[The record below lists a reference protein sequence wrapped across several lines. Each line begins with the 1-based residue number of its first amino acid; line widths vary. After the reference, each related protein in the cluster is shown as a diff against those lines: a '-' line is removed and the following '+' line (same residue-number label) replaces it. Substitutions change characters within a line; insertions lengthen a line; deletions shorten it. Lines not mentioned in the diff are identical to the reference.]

1 MKKYKK
7 KGNLNLK
14 VKSEIFKNLCFIIIT
29 HGIEVTTI
37 RKELIKEVIIS
48 NSGVVFEIDMFHK
61 EDLSNGDENIFIVTS
76 TNITLSRIYE
86 LNKKYSINLLKYIF
100 LSTLYISDCIKY
112 KKIIDNCDY
121 RFFPIDENS
130 QSQNHIHSQG
140 QSQSQSNNHNQ
151 EKIIHYFNN
160 EESILTNHNLN
171 QNKKKTNARSNSIQK
186 EVKFNS
192 FSQEQEKTQH
202 SSKLSNEDLV
212 NKLNI
217 LKEINNKN
225 NTIQDKPIYRFSNT
239 DNDSDLNKKFID
251 FINDIKSKKSTSSLY
266 NSQADSHRNSSS
278 NKSEL
283 ISSSF
288 NTSSMSLSQ
297 ESIKSKISNNNY
309 LYLRKSNTPNSISI
323 ISNTSKVLN
332 KPNPNNFTFTQ
343 GLEQQ
348 KKEHQY
354 QSSEKE
360 KVMDKNQFLI
370 KKPNEESEEIDYK
383 EIIINELEKML
394 DYHINENNTFE
405 SFAYRKTISIIKKLT
420 YKIVTY
426 EDIKKLKNIGKNI
439 KKRIKE
445 IIHTGNLKE
454 NDYIQNENNR
464 IKNEILK
471 SFCLIHG
478 VGTNTANRLYNSNIR
493 SISQLRNQQDLL
505 TSIQRTGLLY
515 YEDLIIKIPRSE
527 CEAGLSIIKNS
538 LFLII
543 SDEVTSI
550 DMCGSF
556 RRGKELCGDIDILI
570 TRTDDGNIE
579 GILEVLIEDL
589 YKKKFI
595 IETLSINKFLSNS
608 HTFLGICMIEKIHRR
623 VDIKVYNKKSYP
635 FALLYFTGS
644 AYFNRSMRLYAK
656 KLGLNLTDS
665 ELKFNENITKYDS
678 FLLNKIEN
686 IKNEEDIFKALDVEY
701 ILPKYRDI

>member
-7 KGNLNLK
+7 KENLNLK
-14 VKSEIFKNLCFIIIT
+14 TKSEIFKNLSFIIIT

-37 RKELIKEVIIS
+37 RKSLIKDVIIS

-61 EDLSNGDENIFIVTS
+61 EKFSNGDENIFIVTS
-76 TNITLSRIYE
+76 TNITLLRIYE

-100 LSTLYISDCIKY
+100 LNTLYISECIKY
-112 KKIIDNCDY
+112 KKLIDNSDY
-121 RFFPIDENS
+121 RFFPVDENS
-130 QSQNHIHSQG
+130 QSQSKNHS
-140 QSQSQSNNHNQ
+140 QSQSQ
-151 EKIIHYFNN
+151 EKIILDFNN
-160 EESILTNHNLN
+160 EESIFNNHKFN
-171 QNKKKTNARSNSIQK
+171 QNKKNTKVRSYSIQK
-186 EVKFNS
+186 ELKFNS

-212 NKLNI
+212 SKLNI
-217 LKEINNKN
+217 LKKMNNKN
-225 NTIQDKPIYRFSNT
+225 DTIQDKNICRYSNI

-251 FINDIKSKKSTSSLY
+251 FINEIKSKKSTSSLY
-266 NSQADSHRNSSS
+266 NSQADSYRNSSL
-278 NKSEL
+278 NKSEQ
-283 ISSSF
+283 ISSSY
-288 NTSSMSLSQ
+288 NISSMSLSQ
-297 ESIKSKISNNNY
+297 ESLKTKISNSNY
-309 LYLRKSNTPNSISI
+309 LNSRISNTPNSQSI
-323 ISNTSKVLN
+323 NSNTSKLHN

-343 GLEQQ
+343 GLEKQ
-348 KKEHQY
+348 KKEHQS
-354 QSSEKE
+354 QSSEKAKE
-360 KVMDKNQFLI
+360 IVINKNQCI
-370 KKPNEESEEIDYK
+370 KDKPNEESEETDYK
-383 EIIINELEKML
+383 ERIINELEKML

-420 YKIVTY
+420 YKIVAY
-426 EDIKKLKNIGKNI
+426 EDINKIKNIGKNI

-464 IKNEILK
+464 KKNEIIK

-478 VGTNTANRLYNSNIR
+478 VGTNTANRIYNNNIR
-493 SISQLRNQQDLL
+493 SISQLRNNQDML
-505 TSIQRTGLLY
+505 TSIQKTGLLY
-515 YEDLIIKIPRSE
+515 YDDLIIKIPRNE
-527 CEAGLSIIKNS
+527 CEAGLNIIKNS
-538 LFLII
+538 LYLII
-543 SDEVTSI
+543 SDKVTSI
-550 DMCGSF
+550 DMCGSY
-556 RRGKELCGDIDILI
+556 RREKDLCGDIDILI

-608 HTFLGICMIEKIHRR
+608 HTFLGICQIDKIHRR
-623 VDIKVYNKKSYP
+623 VDIKVYNKKSSP

-656 KLGLNLTDS
+656 KLGLALTDY
-665 ELKFNENITKYDS
+665 ELKFNENVTKYDS
-678 FLLNKIEN
+678 ALVSKIEN
-686 IKNEEDIFKALDVEY
+686 IKSEEDIFKALDVEY